1 MAERTRSQGPSD
13 SSSRASTIRAAASMR
28 TAPASGGTAITGARA
43 CTPRTD
49 PPTRGPPELAHRNY
63 VGTILGGA
71 MYAAVDPFYMI
82 MLIKLLGPGYIV
94 WDKAAAIRFRRPGTT
109 TLEAR
114 CAVDPAVLEGIRAS

>member
-49 PPTRGPPELAHRNY
+49 PPTRGPPDLAH
-63 VGTILGGA
+63 
-71 MYAAVDPFYMI
+71 PQ
-82 MLIKLLGPGYIV
+82 LLGPGYIV

-114 CAVDPAVLEGIRAS
+114 CAVDPAVLEGIRAELDQLRTLARVLTVACVM